1 MAARRA
7 LPRGVHAGDRPLRH
21 RVSGRALEGMA
32 RALDALRAPAT
43 GMTHEQALAERAQW
57 VAEDAA
63 KRLPQGCLA
72 LEPAK

>member
-1 MAARRA
+1 
-7 LPRGVHAGDRPLRH
+7 
-21 RVSGRALEGMA
+21 MA